1 MVLKSQ
7 RDRFHDSGEDMAAGK
22 NERAGRKIEKLG
34 DHMMSALRKREHSLL
49 GALFTGEEIVVFTSL
64 SLKRNSALQ

>member
-1 MVLKSQ
+1 
-7 RDRFHDSGEDMAAGK
+7 MAAGK
-22 NERAGRKIEKLG
+22 NERAGRKIEKLA

-64 SLKRNSALQ
+64 SLRRNSALQ